1 MCSGI
6 AWCAGV
12 EMYYNYED
20 SGIVVGYKFHVDV
33 ISLYKAGVCGLYCCR
48 SMWVIIHVDAPVQ

>member
-1 MCSGI
+1 
-6 AWCAGV
+6 
-12 EMYYNYED
+12 MYYNCGD
-20 SGIVVGYKFHVDV
+20 SGIVVVRSGYKLHVDV